1 MFRIIT
7 GSLVILL
14 VGLYDSNASE
24 QALSIETRVPS
35 SVELAFPNES
45 GLAPELSEFQVLS
58 FVPMSNEAGE
68 RWAVLTIKNL
78 ASGRRTLSQKHLMAL
93 TADGNRI
100 NPNEVSQ
107 SFLADETLSIVVNF
121 GERKF
126 PLLSV
131 FSRTDK

>member
-100 NPNEVSQ
+100 NPNEVVQ

-131 FSRTDK
+131 FSRTEK